1 MSYRFVKQTK
11 HVHLNYAPVDTYAIV
26 LYMDVTNTEA
36 GMAALQA
43 WTEGVLR
50 CTLQLGGK
58 FYLPYLRV
66 YARLARVYSVSGWM
80 GGWVWVCEQQ
90 RSRDTHWVRWAGWHL
105 SLRSILI

>member
-66 YARLARVYSVSGWM
+66 YARLARVYSVSGWV
-80 GGWVWVCEQQ
+80 GGCGCGCVNNREVGTRIGCDGQVGTCQ
-90 RSRDTHWVRWAGWHL
+90 
-105 SLRSILI
+105 LR